1 MSEESPRIVG
11 GGAYAPRNRL
21 PSEAVAEAWGR
32 SRARGV
38 ERVAV
43 PDADEDCLT
52 MAAAAARRAL
62 AAADRDPESV
72 GLLVFAT
79 TTPPVEEPELTPRL
93 GEFLG
98 VPETA
103 ARRTH
108 AGGTR
113 AGTAALADALA
124 ALDGGVETTGVGVGA
139 ETDGSASA
147 GADGPA
153 LVVAADA
160 PLGEPNDATGH
171 AAGAAAGAL
180 VLDTGGSGSGTDAA
194 GGSEDDASAASGARV
209 LARGEYATDYAG
221 TRGRERGAVETGGL
235 DVTTYDRAAF
245 REPAT
250 AAVDELVAD
259 SPPTAP
265 DPSEVDALAITA
277 PDGDRPARVAGAL
290 DCPPDRIT
298 TPVRTLGDTGAA
310 GPLVGL
316 VRSFAEG
323 PNPGADAAASGGGDD
338 TADTVDTADATGAG
352 THHTLCVGVGSGGAA
367 DAALIA
373 GTAPV
378 STRLD
383 GTETVSYTDALR
395 LRDRITGDAPAGGG
409 AAVSVPTWRRSRAAR
424 YRLVAGV
431 CPNCGA
437 LSFPA
442 EGACGDCHDL
452 VSYDRVRLPR
462 TGELVTVTGIAPG
475 GAPPEFVPQAERGGD
490 FPVGIVRFERDGETV
505 DVPMQVCDADAVGRP
520 GDASG
525 ERESDAGDTDP
536 ESNRVTAGDTVE
548 HVVRRVY
555 EQEGVVRY
563 GAKARPVDD

>member
-1 MSEESPRIVG
+1 MSGESPRIVG

-21 PSEAVAEAWGR
+21 SSEAVAEAWGR
-32 SRARGV
+32 SQARGV

-43 PDADEDCLT
+43 PGADEDSLT

-62 AAADRDPESV
+62 AAADRDAGSV

-124 ALDGGVETTGVGVGA
+124 SLG
-139 ETDGSASA
+139 GSAGTVA
-147 GADGPA
+147 GGDAGSEVDDSEFAGVDGPA

-180 VLDTGGSGSGTDAA
+180 VLDTGGSETGDDTRAGSGGDTSA
-194 GGSEDDASAASGARV
+194 GAGARV

-235 DVTTYDRAAF
+235 GVTDYDRAAF

-250 AAVDELVAD
+250 GAVDELVAAA
-259 SPPTAP
+259 PATAP
-265 DPSEVDALAITA
+265 DPDEVDALAITA

-290 DCPPDRIT
+290 DCPPERIT

-323 PNPGADAAASGGGDD
+323 PSTADNADVSGDADDTAAAADAA
-338 TADTVDTADATGAG
+338 

-378 STRLD
+378 ATWID
-383 GTETVSYTDALR
+383 GTRTVSYTDALR

-442 EGACGDCHDL
+442 EGACGDCHEL
-452 VSYDRVRLPR
+452 VSYDHVRLPR

-490 FPVGIVRFERDGETV
+490 FPVGIVRFERGGETV
-505 DVPMQVCDADAVGRP
+505 SVPMQVCDADAVRRP
-520 GDASG
+520 GEATEKTGSE
-525 ERESDAGDTDP
+525 ERD
-536 ESNRVTAGDTVE
+536 VTAGDTVE

>member
-1 MSEESPRIVG
+1 MNGESPRIVG

-21 PSEAVAEAWGR
+21 SSEAVAEAWGR
-32 SRARGV
+32 SQARGV

-43 PDADEDCLT
+43 PDADEDSLT

-62 AAADRDPESV
+62 AAADRDAGSV
-72 GLLVFAT
+72 ELLVFAT

-124 ALDGGVETTGVGVGA
+124 ALGGEVETTGVGA
-139 ETDGSASA
+139 RAATDGSAPA
-147 GADGPA
+147 GVDGPA

-160 PLGEPNDATGH
+160 PLGEPNDETGH

-180 VLDTGGSGSGTDAA
+180 VLDTGRPEG
-194 GGSEDDASAASGARV
+194 DDASAASGARV

-250 AAVDELVAD
+250 GAVDALVAGA
-259 SPPTAP
+259 PQTAP

-290 DCPPDRIT
+290 DCSPDRIT
-298 TPVRTLGDTGAA
+298 TPVRRLGDTGAA

-316 VRSFAEG
+316 VRSFADG
-323 PNPGADAAASGGGDD
+323 PNPTGDADD
-338 TADTVDTADATGAG
+338 THAATGAAE
-352 THHTLCVGVGSGGAA
+352 HHTLCVGVGSGGAA

-383 GTETVSYTDALR
+383 GTRTVSYTDALR

-424 YRLVAGV
+424 YRLVAGA

-505 DVPMQVCDADAVGRP
+505 DVPMQVCDADAVGRA

-525 ERESDAGDTDP
+525 ERESDVGDTAP
-536 ESNRVTAGDTVE
+536 ESSRVTAGDTVG